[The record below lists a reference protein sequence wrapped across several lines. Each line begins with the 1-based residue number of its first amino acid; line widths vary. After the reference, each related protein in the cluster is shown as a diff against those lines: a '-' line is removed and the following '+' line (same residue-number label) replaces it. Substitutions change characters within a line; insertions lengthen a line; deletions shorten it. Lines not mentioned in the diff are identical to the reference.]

1 MQLILHANS
10 SKGRVYEVI
19 YSVWRKMILL
29 LNKKCFCHN
38 NSPYK
43 VTAFC
48 CFVSSWENHFFA
60 CSVRICTEPEILLE
74 IKQSVAVLFLF
85 LGFFASQTGR
95 SGNAGKTLGDQL
107 FMENKKKKALYLEK
121 NLPYIFHWLS
131 SLLVKIQ
138 HFHSFK
144 SKFIFK

>member
-1 MQLILHANS
+1 
-10 SKGRVYEVI
+10 
-19 YSVWRKMILL
+19 MILL